1 MIEIG
6 VTVLLTTINVLVN
19 MNRYLIDMIPR
30 KSRNNIHK
38 DESIDTLDSINIE
51 NTQLDSQNCK
61 IGGTNLHI
69 KVTVNAITY
78 C

>member
-1 MIEIG
+1 
-6 VTVLLTTINVLVN
+6 
-19 MNRYLIDMIPR
+19 MIPR

-38 DESIDTLDSINIE
+38 DESIDTLDSINIKIR
-51 NTQLDSQNCK
+51 NLILKIVIK